1 MRVLLLNSNSM
12 VASYTD
18 VCNRLKEALVQYGH
32 DVQIISIRMVTDVFD
47 ANPIYMG
54 DTVLLFKRGG
64 TIRLGDRHV
73 RMLRMRNAGRFDV
86 VIMPQLFVT
95 SAVKMLADEWST
107 IADET
112 YFLGDLEG
120 TTKGWSDEVRE
131 KTRNFHVYSSSLF
144 STENIRNLGVK
155 VDGMLERYLNLKIF
169 YNADMRMVE
178 QFRHRFGEFMLAW
191 CGFEKARH
199 PRKGFEELNRAYW
212 IAGDKLPRCVVITN
226 QTPEQIEARYNEK
239 IHPKLYIWNV
249 FGKLE
254 KQTQAAL
261 YRAAT
266 YFVATSHSEGF
277 GLLPLESMASGTP
290 TIYVDSRAQNE
301 HSVGWRVPVNGEA
314 WEPSHWEL
322 VYKYFLYDP
331 AELARVMVEAWE
343 ARNSAEYE
351 DMCYKSLDIA
361 SRYDL
366 SNYSM
371 INRII
376 GG

>member
-95 SAVKMLADEWST
+95 SAVKLLGDEWST
-107 IADET
+107 IADKA
-112 YFLGDLEG
+112 YFLADLEG

-155 VDGMLERYLNLKIF
+155 VDGMLERYLNLKVF

>member
-1 MRVLLLNSNSM
+1 M

-95 SAVKMLADEWST
+95 SAVKLLADEWST
-107 IADET
+107 IADKA
-112 YFLGDLEG
+112 YFLADLEG

-131 KTRNFHVYSSSLF
+131 KTRKFHVYSSSLF

-155 VDGMLERYLNLKIF
+155 VDGMLERYLNLKVF

-212 IAGDKLPRCVVITN
+212 MAGDKLPRCVVITN

-322 VYKYFLYDP
+322 IYKYFLYDP

>member
-64 TIRLGDRHV
+64 TIRVGDRRV

-95 SAVKMLADEWST
+95 SAVKLLADEWST
-107 IADET
+107 IADKA
-112 YFLGDLEG
+112 YFLADLEG
-120 TTKGWSDEVRE
+120 TTKGWSDEVRD

-155 VDGMLERYLNLKIF
+155 VDGMLERYLNLKVF

-249 FGKLE
+249 FGRLE

-322 VYKYFLYDP
+322 IYKYFLYDP
-331 AELARVMVEAWE
+331 AELAHVMVEAWE

-366 SNYSM
+366 SNYSA
-371 INRII
+371 INKII

>member
-64 TIRLGDRHV
+64 TIRVGDRHV

-95 SAVKMLADEWST
+95 SAVKLLADEWST
-107 IADET
+107 IADKA
-112 YFLGDLEG
+112 YFLADLEG
-120 TTKGWSDEVRE
+120 TTKGWSDEVRD
-131 KTRNFHVYSSSLF
+131 KTRKFHVYSSSLF

-155 VDGMLERYLNLKIF
+155 VDGMLERYLNLKVF

-301 HSVGWRVPVNGEA
+301 HSVGWRVPVSGEA

-322 VYKYFLYDP
+322 IYKYFLYDP

>member
-95 SAVKMLADEWST
+95 SAVKLLADEWST
-107 IADET
+107 IADKA
-112 YFLGDLEG
+112 YFLADLEG
-120 TTKGWSDEVRE
+120 TTKGWSDEVRD

-155 VDGMLERYLNLKIF
+155 VDGMLERYLNLKVF
-169 YNADMRMVE
+169 YDADMRMVE

>member
-64 TIRLGDRHV
+64 TIRVGDRHV

-95 SAVKMLADEWST
+95 SAVKLLADEWST
-107 IADET
+107 IADRA
-112 YFLGDLEG
+112 YFLADLEG

-131 KTRNFHVYSSSLF
+131 KTRKFHVYSSSLF
-144 STENIRNLGVK
+144 STENIRNLGVN
-155 VDGMLERYLNLKIF
+155 VDGMLERYLNLKVF

-212 IAGDKLPRCVVITN
+212 IAGDRLPRCVVITN

-239 IHPKLYIWNV
+239 IHPKLYIWPV

>member
-32 DVQIISIRMVTDVFD
+32 DVQIISIRMITDVFD

-64 TIRLGDRHV
+64 TIRVGDRHV

-86 VIMPQLFVT
+86 IIMPQLFVT
-95 SAVKMLADEWST
+95 SAVKLLADEWST
-107 IADET
+107 IADKA
-112 YFLGDLEG
+112 YFLADLEG
-120 TTKGWSDEVRE
+120 TTKGWNDEVRE

-155 VDGMLERYLNLKIF
+155 VEGMLERYLNLKVF

-371 INRII
+371 INKII

>member
-47 ANPIYMG
+47 ANPIYVG

-64 TIRLGDRHV
+64 TIRVGDRHV

-95 SAVKMLADEWST
+95 SAVKLLADEWST
-107 IADET
+107 IADKA
-112 YFLGDLEG
+112 YFLADLEG
-120 TTKGWSDEVRE
+120 TTKGWSDEIRD
-131 KTRNFHVYSSSLF
+131 KTRKFHVYSSSLF

-155 VDGMLERYLNLKIF
+155 VEGMLERYLNLKVF

-322 VYKYFLYDP
+322 IYKYFLYDP

>member
-95 SAVKMLADEWST
+95 SAVKLLGDEWST
-107 IADET
+107 IADKA
-112 YFLGDLEG
+112 YFLADLEG